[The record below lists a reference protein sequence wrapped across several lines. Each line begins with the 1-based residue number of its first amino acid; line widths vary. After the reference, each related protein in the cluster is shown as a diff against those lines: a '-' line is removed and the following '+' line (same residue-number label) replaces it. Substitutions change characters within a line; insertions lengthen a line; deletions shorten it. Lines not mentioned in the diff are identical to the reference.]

1 MAKPTLA
8 GSASLH
14 LRIGAFSGLF
24 VVLTASFTPLVAFAL
39 TLAASVVL
47 SKL

>member
-8 GSASLH
+8 GSARLH

-24 VVLTASFTPLVAFAL
+24 MALATSFTPLVAFAL
-39 TLAASVVL
+39 TIAASVAL